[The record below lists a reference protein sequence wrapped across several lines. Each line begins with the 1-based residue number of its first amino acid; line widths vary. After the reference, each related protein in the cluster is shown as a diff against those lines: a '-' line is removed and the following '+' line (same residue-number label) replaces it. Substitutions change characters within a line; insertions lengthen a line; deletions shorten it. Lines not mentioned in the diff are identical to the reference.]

1 MRFTGTRLPSTLLL
15 RRALLS
21 PRALPHPL
29 PHLRA
34 RVSHSLSLLFTLLP
48 LRFLLTTRDLLL
60 QPTPSALLVLLLR
73 WTTLSRLPLPLLA
86 TLLPLLSTPLPLLAT
101 PLRWRGC
108 LAPRRQPGV
117 VTEVRPGGW
126 SLLSLRALLPTIP
139 HRRLPNAAALL
150 KICLPLVRRTGRAM
164 LTRYASLGPARGPTR
179 RL

>member
-1 MRFTGTRLPSTLLL
+1 MRSTGTRLPSTLLL

-101 PLRWRGC
+101 PLRRRGC
-108 LAPRRQPGV
+108 LAPLV
-117 VTEVRPGGW
+117 ARPGGW

>member
-60 QPTPSALLVLLLR
+60 QSTPSALLVLLLR

-101 PLRWRGC
+101 PLRRRGC
-108 LAPRRQPGV
+108 LAPLAPQ
-117 VTEVRPGGW
+117 PGGW